1 MKKNQDYILTS
12 LTSCVIINSNSD
24 ITDIKKG
31 DENNVKSND
40 SKTAR
45 GITSNIKES
54 RKGKRLYHESV
65 GITNSL
71 GLGEQNGIGG
81 ENMECKKCKTEC
93 SDNANFC
100 ENCGSKLKETCDCWI
115 KKEPYNC
122 GEEKCPG
129 YRFFEIEK
137 YH

>member
-1 MKKNQDYILTS
+1 MTS
-12 LTSCVIINSNSD
+12 LISCVIINSNSD

-71 GLGEQNGIGG
+71 GLGEQNCVGG
-81 ENMECKKCKTEC
+81 ENMQETELKIKITVDDTELEKALAKAKELQNILGKCNVT
-93 SDNANFC
+93 
-100 ENCGSKLKETCDCWI
+100 
-115 KKEPYNC
+115 P
-122 GEEKCPG
+122 EE
-129 YRFFEIEK
+129 
-137 YH
+137 